1 MNGTETEGTGRE
13 TAEAA
18 PRATSEGLGFRPLYR
33 QVKDMLIQRV
43 AVGEWQPQVAIPS
56 EFQLAAEIGVSQGT
70 VRKALDEM
78 AAENILVRRQG
89 RGTFVAS
96 HDEARILFQFFKLV
110 PDTGERVFP
119 DSVVLDAQEDVAG
132 EGACAALQI
141 EPGAPVIRIR
151 RLRSLIGRPMILEKI
166 TLSEAMF
173 PGLARRALPNNLYG
187 LYAAAFGV
195 KIARAREQLKAVTL
209 TAKKAK
215 RLEVPAG
222 TPALCIDR
230 IAFGLDH
237 RPVEWRVSV
246 CLTDGMHY
254 LSDLR

>member
-1 MNGTETEGTGRE
+1 MNPTDADITGQPAEGT
-13 TAEAA
+13 
-18 PRATSEGLGFRPLYR
+18 PRAPTEALGFRPLYR

-96 HDEARILFQFFKLV
+96 HDEARILFQFFKLA

-119 DSVVLDAQEDVAG
+119 DSTVLDAAEDVAG
-132 EGACAALQI
+132 EGVSEALQI
-141 EPGAPVIRIR
+141 ELGTPIIRIR
-151 RLRSLIGRPMILEKI
+151 RLRSLLGRPVILEKI
-166 TLSEAMF
+166 TLAEAMF
-173 PGLARRALPNNLYG
+173 PGLARRTLPNNLYG
-187 LYAAAFGV
+187 LYAAEFGV
-195 KIARAREQLKAVTL
+195 KIARAREQLKAVAL

-215 RLEVPAG
+215 RLGVPAG
-222 TPALCIDR
+222 SPALSIDR
-230 IAFGLDH
+230 IGYGLDQ

-246 CLTDGMHY
+246 CLTDEVHY